1 MCNLKIGEEMTQK
14 SKITLSICISLVL
27 GLTIIAIT
35 VLATILPKLN
45 SFNSDNKTAVTID
58 ELWGGSGFNNTNVI
72 DLIETLSG
80 VSGGTLDT
88 INANITNSNGAITA
102 RQIRNYTINKNSGQS
117 VIVTLGGFEWIV
129 TYLSKSKSGDI
140 VATLWLSGD
149 YALDSSSFGD
159 NIEFYGINNPN
170 SGIPTN
176 MYGTSY
182 LRAMLNN
189 GGNYIEIENNS
200 SNPTSVLGNYDTNGY
215 DENYKFKE
223 FVSNGTHADGVLT
236 SYIVTPEQISWQENG
251 QSAMTTLNWRN
262 NLSNENWSTETADT
276 GFYSSAY
283 NYAHKQYSDTWKD
296 DYLWLPSFTEI
307 GYDNSHL
314 GMWSLSIEERSNG
327 TGFSWSRSADYNN
340 SSYVYGVL
348 ASGDLYGS
356 HNISS
361 LRTIRPAFHLNLTA
375 VANAPTVEEIW
386 NSSSEQFNLNNVQSL
401 LNILSNSHSGSI
413 ATISQNIDSNGGAIN
428 ASTIRAYTTGK
439 ANGDTVTLNLG
450 GFKWQVVYLSKA
462 QNNADDPSD
471 DVAGD
476 VIVTLWL
483 SGDEILDTSTF
494 GDSNRYNGTN
504 NPNSGVP
511 TNMYGTSYIRAML
524 NNGGNYI
531 NITSSSNPTSVDQ
544 IYTPLSDYKFAD
556 FVQEGVL
563 TEYMVTPANISW
575 QENGQSARTT
585 LGFSHNMSNENW
597 TDSKTGATADRNFF
611 GDNNYTNKTFNG
623 YGNST
628 WKGDYL
634 WLPSLTEAGYS
645 SSRTGIW
652 GLSVAERSNGT
663 TYVWSRSA
671 SRDTTLSACTFYSSG
686 NNYRNG
692 TVSYS
697 YAVRPALHLNLSAV
711 YDSFYRTILINY
723 NSSQGIVEGDGEYII
738 GSTASLTA
746 TPATGYHFV
755 NWTNSSGEILSTSAT
770 YKHPVTTNE
779 IITANFAPNTY
790 SVTLDQ
796 QSGTGGTASI
806 TATYNSAMPSATAPT
821 RIGYTFQG
829 YYTGEN
835 GSGKQYYTNT
845 MASASNWTETT
856 VTTLYAYWIIN
867 QYDVTTTVSLNGGG
881 QVTGGGTYNHGDSV
895 TITATPN
902 AGYMLD
908 YWLVNGEIV
917 PAQGITYTFTITQN
931 MDITA
936 YFKSSLA
943 QARATVGG
951 EVRINGNDIGLSNN
965 STTVTYQ
972 ALPYSGYFLIG
983 WYLNDALYTLSGNTV
998 TDREITLTANQT
1010 RGVCVTAVFST
1021 NANEIPSLIFN
1032 KETNISIASNIGGQA
1047 RMVGFADNE
1056 SEITIIATT
1065 QAGYKFAGWYVDD
1078 TLLSENL
1085 STTIDTTNLAGKT
1098 IVARFEPISSG
1109 NINDDLNNS

>member
-1 MCNLKIGEEMTQK
+1 
-14 SKITLSICISLVL
+14 
-27 GLTIIAIT
+27 
-35 VLATILPKLN
+35 
-45 SFNSDNKTAVTID
+45 
-58 ELWGGSGFNNTNVI
+58 
-72 DLIETLSG
+72 
-80 VSGGTLDT
+80 
-88 INANITNSNGAITA
+88 
-102 RQIRNYTINKNSGQS
+102 
-117 VIVTLGGFEWIV
+117 
-129 TYLSKSKSGDI
+129 
-140 VATLWLSGD
+140 
-149 YALDSSSFGD
+149 
-159 NIEFYGINNPN
+159 
-170 SGIPTN
+170 
-176 MYGTSY
+176 
-182 LRAMLNN
+182 
-189 GGNYIEIENNS
+189 
-200 SNPTSVLGNYDTNGY
+200 
-215 DENYKFKE
+215 
-223 FVSNGTHADGVLT
+223 
-236 SYIVTPEQISWQENG
+236 
-251 QSAMTTLNWRN
+251 
-262 NLSNENWSTETADT
+262 
-276 GFYSSAY
+276 
-283 NYAHKQYSDTWKD
+283 
-296 DYLWLPSFTEI
+296 
-307 GYDNSHL
+307 
-314 GMWSLSIEERSNG
+314 
-327 TGFSWSRSADYNN
+327 
-340 SSYVYGVL
+340 
-348 ASGDLYGS
+348 
-356 HNISS
+356 
-361 LRTIRPAFHLNLTA
+361 
-375 VANAPTVEEIW
+375 
-386 NSSSEQFNLNNVQSL
+386 
-401 LNILSNSHSGSI
+401 
-413 ATISQNIDSNGGAIN
+413 
-428 ASTIRAYTTGK
+428 
-439 ANGDTVTLNLG
+439 
-450 GFKWQVVYLSKA
+450 
-462 QNNADDPSD
+462 
-471 DVAGD
+471 
-476 VIVTLWL
+476 
-483 SGDEILDTSTF
+483 
-494 GDSNRYNGTN
+494 
-504 NPNSGVP
+504 
-511 TNMYGTSYIRAML
+511 MYGTSYIRAKL

-531 NITSSSNPTSVDQ
+531 NITSNSANPTSVDQ
-544 IYTPLSDYKFAD
+544 IYTPVSDYKFAD

-597 TDSKTGATADRNFF
+597 TDSKTGATDDSNFY
-611 GDNNYTNKTFNG
+611 NSEAYNYAGKTFNG

-634 WLPSLTEAGYS
+634 WLPSMTETGHALSSLGMWNLSPYERSDYRNS
-645 SSRTGIW
+645 SSQY
-652 GLSVAERSNGT
+652 S
-663 TYVWSRSA
+663 WSRSA
-671 SRDTTLSACTFYSSG
+671 DSLSTDIHCLSSDG
-686 NNYRNG
+686 ADDYGIILPGQQSVNN
-692 TVSYS
+692 S
-697 YAVRPALHLNLSAV
+697 YAIRPALHLNLSAV

-806 TATYNSAMPSATAPT
+806 TVTYNSAMPNATAPT

-867 QYDVTTTVSLNGGG
+867 QYNVTTTVSLNGGG

-917 PAQGITYTFTITQN
+917 PTQGITYKFTITQN

-951 EVRINGNDIGLSNN
+951 EVRINGNDIGLGTT

-1098 IVARFEPISSG
+1098 IFARFEPISSG